1 MTVKR
6 GAILIKNGRVID
18 PFSKTNAILDIY
30 IEGGKFS
37 KIGKNMKASGAKV
50 LDAKGKIVLPG
61 LIDMHTHLREPGRED
76 VETILS
82 GSIAAVHGG
91 FTSICCM
98 PNTTPPIDDA
108 STLDFVLEKARHA
121 HCNVYPIAAITKGRK
136 GETLSE
142 MAELKSLGAVGFSDD
157 GKGVQDSLLMRRAM
171 EYSLML
177 AVPILS
183 HCEDESLSAGGSMNE
198 GYTSTV
204 TGLPGIPKESEE
216 VMVARDLL
224 LAELTGA
231 RLHICHV
238 STKRSVEL
246 IREAKRR
253 SVKVTCEVTPHH
265 FTLTEELVKSFDTN
279 TKVNPPL
286 RKKED
291 IKAIAKGL
299 KDGTI
304 DVIASDHAP
313 HLSTE
318 KEFEYEMAPFGM
330 IGLQTTLPL
339 VMKQLVERKLL
350 TLSEAVAKLTTNPAK
365 ILNLKKGQIK
375 VGADADLTIIDPK
388 KEWQFKS
395 EDIQSLSKNSPFI
408 GWEFKGKVT
417 WTIVDGRIEFED
429 K

>member
-1 MTVKR
+1 MMVTR

-18 PFSKTNAILDIY
+18 PSSKTDKVLDIY

-37 KIGKNMKASGAKV
+37 KIGKNLKSRDAKV
-50 LDAKGKIVLPG
+50 LDVKGKIVLPG
-61 LIDMHTHLREPGRED
+61 LIDIHTHLREPGKEN

-82 GSIAAVHGG
+82 GSVAAVHGG

-98 PNTTPPIDDA
+98 PNTTPPIDNA
-108 STLDFVLEKARHA
+108 STLDFILEKARDA
-121 HCNVYPIAAITKGRK
+121 HCNIYPIAAITKERK

-142 MAELKSLGAVGFSDD
+142 MVELKNLGAVGFSDD
-157 GKGVQDSLLMRRAM
+157 GKGVKDSLLMRRAM

-177 AVPILS
+177 NVPILE
-183 HCEDESLSAGGSMNE
+183 HCEDENLSIGGSMNE

-204 TGLPGIPKESEE
+204 LGLQGIPKESEE
-216 VMVARDLL
+216 IMVARDLL

-246 IREAKRR
+246 IREAKKRG
-253 SVKVTCEVTPHH
+253 VKVTCEVTPHH
-265 FTLTEELVKSFDTN
+265 FTLTEEAVKSFDTN

-286 RKKED
+286 RTKED
-291 IKAIAKGL
+291 IKAIEKGL

-304 DVIASDHAP
+304 DAIVSDHAP

-318 KEFEYEMAPFGM
+318 KEFEYENAPFGM
-330 IGLQTTLPL
+330 IGLQTTLSL
-339 VMKQLVERKLL
+339 VMKQLVEREIL
-350 TLSEAVAKLTTNPAK
+350 TLSEAVEKLTINPAK

-375 VGADADLTIIDPK
+375 IGHDADLAIMDPRK
-388 KEWQFKS
+388 QWQFRQ
-395 EDIQSLSKNSPFI
+395 EDIKSLSINSPFI
-408 GWEFKGKVT
+408 GWEFKGKAVC
-417 WTIVDGRIEFED
+417 TIVGGRIEFSE
-429 K
+429 

>member
-1 MTVKR
+1 
-6 GAILIKNGRVID
+6 
-18 PFSKTNAILDIY
+18 
-30 IEGGKFS
+30 
-37 KIGKNMKASGAKV
+37 
-50 LDAKGKIVLPG
+50 
-61 LIDMHTHLREPGRED
+61 MHTHLREPGRED

-98 PNTTPPIDDA
+98 PNTTPTIDDA

-121 HCNVYPIAAITKGRK
+121 HCNVYPVAAITKGRK

-157 GKGVQDSLLMRRAM
+157 GKSVKDSLLMRRAM

-204 TGLPGIPKESEE
+204 SGLPGIPKESEE
-216 VMVARDLL
+216 IMVARDLL

-253 SVKVTCEVTPHH
+253 GVKVTCEVTPHH

-318 KEFEYEMAPFGM
+318 KELEYEMAPFGM

-339 VMKQLVERKLL
+339 VMKQLVERKIL

-365 ILNLKKGQIK
+365 ILNLRKGQIK
-375 VGADADLTIIDPK
+375 VGADADLTIIDPR

-417 WTIVDGRIEFED
+417 LTIVDGRIEFED

>member
-1 MTVKR
+1 MAKR

-18 PFSKTNAILDIY
+18 PSSKTDKVLDIH
-30 IEGGKFS
+30 IKGGKFS
-37 KIGKNMKASGAKV
+37 KIGKNLKSDGAKI

-61 LIDMHTHLREPGRED
+61 LIDMHTHLREPGREN
-76 VETILS
+76 VETIAS

-98 PNTTPPIDDA
+98 PNTTPAIDDA
-108 STLDFVLEKARHA
+108 STLNFVLEKAKKA
-121 HCNVYPIAAITKGRK
+121 HCNVYPIAAITKGQK
-136 GETLSE
+136 GATLSE
-142 MAELKSLGAVGFSDD
+142 MAELAGMGAIGFSDD
-157 GKGVQDSLLMRRAM
+157 GNGVGDSLLMRRAM

-177 AVPILS
+177 DVAIIS
-183 HCEDESLSAGGSMNE
+183 HCEDESLSLGGSMNE

-204 TGLPGIPKESEE
+204 LGLSGIPKESEE
-216 VMVARDLL
+216 IMVARDLL

-238 STKRSVEL
+238 STRRSVEL
-246 IREAKRR
+246 IREAKKRG
-253 SVKVTCEVTPHH
+253 VKVTCEVTPHH
-265 FTLTEELVKSFDTN
+265 FTLTEEMVKSFDTN

-286 RKKED
+286 RTKED
-291 IKAIAKGL
+291 IKAIEKGL

-318 KEFEYEMAPFGM
+318 KEFEYETAPFGM

-339 VMKQLVERKLL
+339 VMQQLVERKIL
-350 TLSEAVAKLTTNPAK
+350 TLSEAVEKMTINPAK

-375 VGADADLTIIDPK
+375 VGYDADLTIVESQK
-388 KEWQFKS
+388 QWQLRK
-395 EDIQSLSKNSPFI
+395 EDIKSLSKNSPFI
-408 GWEFKGKVT
+408 GWEFKGKAVC
-417 WTIVDGRIEFED
+417 TIVRGKIEFCEV
-429 K
+429 

>member
-1 MTVKR
+1 MILKR
-6 GAILIKNGRVID
+6 GAIVVKNGRVID
-18 PFSKTNAILDIY
+18 PSSKINTVLDVY

-37 KIGKNMKASGAKV
+37 KIGKNLKTSGAKV
-50 LDAKGKIVLPG
+50 LDAKGKTVLPG

-98 PNTTPPIDDA
+98 PNTIPPIDDA
-108 STLDFVLEKARHA
+108 SALDFVLEKARHA

-142 MAELKSLGAVGFSDD
+142 MAELKSSGAVGFSDD
-157 GKGVQDSLLMRRAM
+157 GRSVKDSLLMRRAM

-177 AVPILS
+177 AVPIIS
-183 HCEDESLSAGGSMNE
+183 HCEDENLSAGGSMNE

-204 TGLPGIPKESEE
+204 LGLPGIPKESEE
-216 VMVARDLL
+216 IMVARDLT

-231 RLHICHV
+231 RIHICHV

-253 SVKVTCEVTPHH
+253 GVKVTCEVTPHH
-265 FTLTEELVKSFDTN
+265 FTLTEEAVKLFDTN

-286 RKKED
+286 RTKED
-291 IKAIAKGL
+291 IKAIEKGL

-318 KEFEYEMAPFGM
+318 KEFEYETAPFGI
-330 IGLQTTLPL
+330 IGLQTTLSL
-339 VMKQLVERKLL
+339 VMKQLVERKIL
-350 TLSEAVAKLTTNPAK
+350 TLSETVAKLTINPAK

-375 VGADADLTIIDPK
+375 VGYDADLTIIDSRK
-388 KEWQFKS
+388 QWQFTS

-408 GWEFKGKVT
+408 EWEFKGKVVG
-417 WTIVDGRIEFED
+417 TIVGGKVEFED